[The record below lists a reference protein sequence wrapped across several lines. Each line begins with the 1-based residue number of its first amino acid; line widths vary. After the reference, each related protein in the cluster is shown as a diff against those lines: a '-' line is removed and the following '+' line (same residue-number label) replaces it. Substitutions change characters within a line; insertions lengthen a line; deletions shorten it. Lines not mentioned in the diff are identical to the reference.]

1 MQLVEDEAK
10 LSAGQAPLAPVHI
23 SATSHCPADARHVTV
38 LALKTSTHV
47 LAAPEQ
53 WSAASSSQAPPS
65 DAPVQLVAADAKL
78 SAGQA
83 PLAPVHIS
91 ATSHWPADARHV
103 TVLALKVSTHVLA
116 APEQWSVASL
126 SHAPPWELPV
136 QLVDADAKVFAGQ
149 APLAPVHISATSH
162 WPADARH
169 VTVLGAKTSTHV
181 SLVPEQ

>member
-1 MQLVEDEAK
+1 MQLVAADAK
-10 LSAGQAPLAPVHI
+10 VFAGQAPLAPVHI

-53 WSAASSSQAPPS
+53 WSAASSSHAPPS

-78 SAGQA
+78 SAGHA

-91 ATSHWPADARHV
+91 ATSHCPAD
-103 TVLALKVSTHVLA
+103 
-116 APEQWSVASL
+116 
-126 SHAPPWELPV
+126 
-136 QLVDADAKVFAGQ
+136 G
-149 APLAPVHISATSH
+149 
-162 WPADARH
+162 RH